1 MGKKDDFT
9 VVNISTSW
17 LESIKQKIDRL
28 EELERVCRD
37 GLQGEFIDPQQQ
49 IQFLKGMLT
58 ETKLLLMN
66 TKLILTKALFLKLTI
81 VLKRVEEQTRANLDE
96 LAEVKVNNL
105 THTKTYYLTPRF
117 LDVVER
123 LSKARGEIINVIG
136 RKKVGYFHWRK
147 KRRKQVE
154 DER

>member
-105 THTKTYYLTPRF
+105 THTKTDYLTPRF

-136 RKKVGYFHWRK
+136 EKGWLFPLAEETEEAG
-147 KRRKQVE
+147 RR
-154 DER
+154 